1 MLACLGMFALAGCSS
16 SIPSG
21 AATAG
26 SAEPTERDW
35 YSVYFTQP
43 GNPAMRGYRGGPDQH
58 LAEAIQ
64 AARLSVD
71 VAVLDL
77 DLWSLR
83 DALIAAHRR
92 GVAVRLVVDSDYL
105 DGKEIQEI
113 REAGIPVLGDRRE
126 GLMHNKFAVID
137 RSEVWTGSM
146 NYTVSEAYRN
156 NNNLVRLR
164 SPRLAEDYTAEF
176 DEMFVEDLFGP
187 GSPANTPHPVFSVE
201 GVRVEVYFSPDDGV
215 TQQMVE
221 LVSSAAESV
230 YFLAYS
236 FTSDDLAEA
245 LLERHQAGVEVAGVM
260 ETRQVESNTGSD
272 YERFRAEGI
281 DVRLDGNPDNMHH
294 KVLIID
300 GQIVVTGSFNFS
312 RSAEERN
319 DENTLVLHDPQL
331 AVLYLGEFEKVFS
344 EAQGR

>member
-1 MLACLGMFALAGCSS
+1 
-16 SIPSG
+16 
-21 AATAG
+21 
-26 SAEPTERDW
+26 
-35 YSVYFTQP
+35 VYFTQP
-43 GNPAMRGYRGGPDQH
+43 GDPAMLGYRGGPDQH
-58 LAEAIQ
+58 LADAIQ

-71 VAVLDL
+71 LAVLDL

-83 DALIAAHRR
+83 DVLIDAHRR
-92 GVAVRLVVDSDYL
+92 GVAVRLVVESDYL
-105 DGKEIQEI
+105 AGKEIQEI

-137 RSEVWTGSM
+137 RAEVWTGSM

-156 NNNLVRLR
+156 NNNLIRLR
-164 SPRLAEDYTAEF
+164 SPRLAENYTAEF
-176 DEMFVEDLFGP
+176 DEMFADDLFGP

-201 GVRVEVYFSPDDGV
+201 GVQLEVFFSPDDGV
-215 TQQMVE
+215 TQQLVE
-221 LVSSAAESV
+221 LVSRAEESV

-236 FTSDDLAEA
+236 FTSDDLAGA
-245 LLERHQAGVEVAGVM
+245 LIERHQSGVEVAGVM
-260 ETRQVESNTGSD
+260 EARQVESNTGSE
-272 YERFRAEGI
+272 YERLRAEGI

-319 DENTLVLHDPQL
+319 DENTLVVHAPQL
-331 AVLYLGEFEKVFS
+331 AALYLDEFEEVFS
-344 EAQGR
+344 EAQNR